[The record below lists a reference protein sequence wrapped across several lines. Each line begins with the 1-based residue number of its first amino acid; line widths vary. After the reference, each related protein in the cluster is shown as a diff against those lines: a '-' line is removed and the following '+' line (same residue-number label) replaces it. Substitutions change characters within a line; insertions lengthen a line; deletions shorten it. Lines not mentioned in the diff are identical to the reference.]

1 MTLYFRLKEDNNF
14 YKEGRGAFNMKRKRI
29 LKDAILAFL
38 ICLNLFLVFQIWF
51 NTNMF
56 SVDSISET
64 SKFEEVLIRPVK
76 KLFSPKKEG
85 GFSENLRNLMRPQR
99 IILNKSNNRAVLYDE
114 DNNYKKILSYTD
126 DLIRGILS
134 GKTKINKIE
143 TISLDEYCAVL
154 KRNSIYLDYDNFC
167 DFRLF
172 SAGICGESKNQLSS
186 ELSVVRECLLSPA
199 DNTLNNVALY
209 IKDYKTN
216 NIMKYIIDTKKDILE
231 QELTSYFQAHSKE
244 STLNYS
250 FELNFHK
257 QESGD
262 GSLVKLVF
270 DPLIIFNL
278 VSSDVRGAETDSELL
293 YRWPQIQEEQSSE
306 ILGAFKIN
314 PMTMRKYTNLTNA
327 RVFVENEATL
337 TLSTDGILE
346 YKTIEGGQGL
356 LIASGEQKNN
366 FDIYNAVSAAVN
378 FVYQVN
384 DELPYD
390 LISSLRFNSDLTN
403 TTNQGSYTI
412 SFDLYANGYPILQ
425 TDHTTGENAHCI
437 TMKIENGYLKYY
449 RQFIRKYYSNST
461 SLSITP
467 VINAVDG
474 LIDDLNS
481 QNEFLNVLN
490 VGRCYV
496 DLGNDK
502 GLVPQWNIRVEGIDK
517 ILTVK

>member
-1 MTLYFRLKEDNNF
+1 
-14 YKEGRGAFNMKRKRI
+14 
-29 LKDAILAFL
+29 
-38 ICLNLFLVFQIWF
+38 
-51 NTNMF
+51 MF
-56 SVDSISET
+56 SVDFISET
-64 SKFEEVLIRPVK
+64 SKVEEFLIKPVK
-76 KLFSPKKEG
+76 KLFSPKNDG
-85 GFSENLRNLMRPQR
+85 SFSENLRNLMRPQR
-99 IILNKSNNRAVLYDE
+99 IILNKSNSRAVLYDE
-114 DNNYKKILSYTD
+114 DENYRVILNYTD
-126 DLIRGILS
+126 ELIRRVLNGN
-134 GKTKINKIE
+134 TKINKVE
-143 TISLDEYCAVL
+143 TISLDDYCAVL
-154 KRNSIYLDYDNFC
+154 KRNSVYLDYDNFC

-172 SAGICGESKNQLSS
+172 SAAICGESKNQLSND
-186 ELSVVRECLLSPA
+186 LTVVRECLLSPA

-216 NIMKYIIDTKKDILE
+216 NIMKYILDVKKDVLE
-231 QELTSYFQAHSKE
+231 QELTSYFQNHSKE

-262 GSLVKLVF
+262 GSLVRLVF

-278 VSSDVRGAETDSELL
+278 VSSEMKGAETDSELL
-293 YRWPQIQEEQSSE
+293 YRWPQIQDEKANE

-356 LIASGEQKNN
+356 LIANDEQKNN
-366 FDIYNAVSAAVN
+366 FDIYNAVSSAVN

-384 DELPYD
+384 EELPYD
-390 LISSLRFNSDLTN
+390 LISSLRFNSDLTGG
-403 TTNQGSYTI
+403 TNQGSYII
-412 SFDLYANGYPILQ
+412 SFDLYTNGYPILQ
-425 TDHTTGENAHCI
+425 TDATTGENTHCI

-449 RQFIRKYYSNST
+449 RQFIRKYRFNGD

-496 DLGNDK
+496 DSGNDK
-502 GLVPQWNIRVEGIDK
+502 KLMPQWNIRVEGIDK